1 MMPVTKSLVAA
12 LAAIV
17 SVSAAHAATVNVGG
31 TGFFGMDTTPTAE
44 SAPGQT
50 FTFSFIVPDPV
61 SGTTETN
68 LINPRY
74 SLAANPI
81 GPTITSVTFYD
92 ASHNGLFDLTFSDNN
107 VLSLYGSSIY
117 ANGFLQSGF
126 YVAQV
131 AQDGGAVIGNGGVS
145 VSVSVSAVPLPA
157 SAPLF
162 GSAVLALAAAGA
174 AFRRMQRA
182 QAHAA

>member
-31 TGFFGMDTTPTAE
+31 TGCFGMDTTPTAE

-50 FTFSFIVPDPV
+50 FTFSFLVPDPV

-81 GPTITSVTFYD
+81 GPTITSIRGDFR
-92 ASHNGLFDLTFSDNN
+92 SF
-107 VLSLYGSSIY
+107 
-117 ANGFLQSGF
+117 
-126 YVAQV
+126 
-131 AQDGGAVIGNGGVS
+131 
-145 VSVSVSAVPLPA
+145 
-157 SAPLF
+157 
-162 GSAVLALAAAGA
+162 
-174 AFRRMQRA
+174 AFRCGISARTTKSFADRCA
-182 QAHAA
+182 RSFGDGVFHTPPCIRSTPPPV